1 MDDKVK
7 QHYLADSP
15 PSVVRLE
22 IKTHF
27 DTLKDAKLRKYAHY
41 MSRAAFE
48 GTRITL
54 RQVSPESEPIYDLI
68 VELHRACNGDWT
80 DLARRTDV
88 SDEHLRYFLEYAA
101 QFLGNCGNYKGFG
114 DSKFIPRL
122 PVEAFQAL
130 ASASPRTKD
139 AFSRANRTGGGIYET
154 DVQSRMHLGYAEGNH
169 MTTYYP
175 DSPSITKEE
184 ITAVGDFLEQ
194 KGLPLENTRLK
205 KTETGDFEL
214 LIASGVSSPP
224 ARDRDLGDVDSLD
237 LDGKLK
243 GHKLRLVFGD
253 HREEMAKVAHSI
265 KQASLHAA
273 NDNQKRMLD
282 AYALSFG
289 SGSIEAFKESQ
300 RIWVKDQK
308 PALETNLGFV
318 ETYRDPHGV
327 RGEWEGFVALV
338 NLERTRAFGKLV
350 DSAETMIPK
359 LPWGKEFEKDK
370 FLSPDFTSL
379 EVLSFQCSGLP
390 AGINLPNYDDIRQ
403 TLGFK
408 NVSLG
413 NVLSAKAPNEPI
425 PFIADKDLKV
435 YSENRDA
442 AFEVQVGIH
451 ELLGHGSGKLLQE
464 TSAGNYNFDI
474 SNPPVS
480 PVTNKPVTTWYKP
493 GQTWGSVF
501 GAVSS
506 SYEECRAE
514 CVAMVLSCDFE
525 ILKLF
530 GFGDGQVDLAN
541 GAGDVLF
548 AGYLSMAR
556 AGLVALEFWD
566 PKTQKWG
573 QAHMQARY
581 SILRTFL
588 DAGDDF
594 VKLSYSKPDLSD
606 LEIHL
611 DRSKI
616 LSHGRP
622 AVEKYLQKLHVYK
635 STADFASGK
644 KLYDEI
650 TSVDA
655 WWGNE
660 VREVVL
666 KNKVPRKI
674 FVQANTILDGDEVTL
689 KEYEPTLEDFVT
701 LSWLPNSS
709 GSPSTARPHHRT
721 TDSVTEEDQDEDD
734 FYTAPPPHSPCSEA
748 STSSFFSSNP
758 PPFSS
763 LVFNAAS
770 DSNRAKGPV
779 TPSGSALNPALVTPL
794 VDEHLRPEPST
805 SLVAEVKA
813 SLSRDIKPDSSA
825 KSAEDG
831 EPPPPYT
838 EGSSPLES
846 FTYVMAAAGGAS
858 SIITQV
864 QQAGGP
870 PINTLGDIGGDE
882 HITLDLR
889 GTRFTLSR
897 DELLTLPEFVLL
909 SLFPNGLL
917 PDGHMGTFHEGDIYP
932 VDYDPASLQYMLDF
946 FRSVAQSIPS
956 SSPSPSTSQDV
967 DIAPDS
973 MQASARDMLQDRAGI
988 IVLRE
993 DLDFYA
999 IPPRPDIDHAEMM
1012 EVKRAA
1018 AKALLKQDGIF
1029 SGLRKSDEAGST
1041 EQHLIEMLTAGGFD
1055 RDDRWGH
1062 RAPEPNK
1069 AVICSLALAK
1079 LRTDI
1084 RSDLENNNAV
1094 GMAQKLLLFWRKP
1107 ARRCWWEG
1115 VELHDVE
1122 GVDGKVKIWIRRV
1135 WTLEMSVI
1143 GLR

>member
-1 MDDKVK
+1 MDESIK

-15 PSVVRLE
+15 PTVVRLE
-22 IKTHF
+22 IKSHF
-27 DTLKDAKLRKYAHY
+27 DTLKDQNLKKYAHF

-48 GTRITL
+48 GTRVTL

-68 VELHRACNGDWT
+68 LSLHRASNGDWNSLAEKT
-80 DLARRTDV
+80 QVSSEDLRF
-88 SDEHLRYFLEYAA
+88 FLEYAG

-122 PVEAFQAL
+122 SASAFEAL
-130 ASASPRTKD
+130 ASATAETKA
-139 AFSRANRTGGGIYET
+139 AFQKANSTGGGIYET
-154 DVQSRMHLGYAEGNH
+154 SEQSMMHLGYPKSGH
-169 MTTYYP
+169 ITTYYP
-175 DSPSITKEE
+175 DSPTISKEE
-184 ITAVGDFLEQ
+184 ITAIGDLMEK
-194 KGLPLENTRLK
+194 KGLALENTRIR
-205 KTETGDFEL
+205 KTSSGDFEL

-224 ARDRDLGDVDSLD
+224 VKDRDLGDVDTFV
-237 LDGKLK
+237 LDGDLK
-243 GHKLRLVFGD
+243 GKTLRLVFGD
-253 HREEMAKVAHSI
+253 YQEEMAKIAHSI
-265 KQASLHAA
+265 KQAGLAAA
-273 NDNQKRMLD
+273 NDNQKKMLD
-282 AYALSFG
+282 SYALSFG

-308 PALETNLGFV
+308 PVLETNLGFV

-338 NLERTRAFGKLV
+338 NLERTRAFGTLV
-350 DSAETMIPK
+350 DSAESMIPK
-359 LPWGKEFEKDK
+359 LPWGTAFEKDK

-379 EVLSFQCSGLP
+379 EVLTFAGSGLP

-403 TLGFK
+403 NLGFK

-413 NVLSAKAPNEPI
+413 NVLSAKAPNEAI
-425 PFIADKDLKV
+425 PFIAESDQEI
-435 YSENRDA
+435 YRAFRDP

-451 ELLGHGSGKLLQE
+451 ELLGHGTGKLLQE
-464 TSAGNYNFDI
+464 TAPGEYNFDI
-474 SNPPVS
+474 KNPPIS
-480 PVTNKPVTTWYKP
+480 PVTNKAVSTWYKP
-493 GQTWGSVF
+493 GQTWSSVF
-501 GAVSS
+501 GSIAS

-514 CVAMVLSCDFE
+514 CVAMVLACDFE
-525 ILKLF
+525 ILKIF
-530 GFGDGQVDLAN
+530 GFGDGKEDLA
-541 GAGDVLF
+541 GEAGDVLF
-548 AGYLSMAR
+548 AAYLSMAR

-588 DAGDDF
+588 DAGEDF
-594 VKLSYSKPDLSD
+594 VKLSYNKEDLSD

-616 LSHGRP
+616 LTHGRP
-622 AVEKYLQKLHVYK
+622 AVEKYLQKLHIYK
-635 STADFASGK
+635 STADIEAGK
-644 KLYDEI
+644 GLYDDI
-650 TSVDA
+650 TSVDS
-655 WWGNE
+655 WWGTT
-660 VREVVL
+660 VRDIVL
-666 KNKVPRKI
+666 KNKVPRKV
-674 FVQANTILDGDEVTL
+674 FVQANTILEGDQVSL
-689 KEYEPTLEDFVT
+689 KEYEPTLEGLIQSF
-701 LSWLPNSS
+701 
-709 GSPSTARPHHRT
+709 A
-721 TDSVTEEDQDEDD
+721 DQEDD
-734 FYTAPPPHSPCSEA
+734 DYYTAPPPHSPA
-748 STSSFFSSNP
+748 SASSSSPAYP

-763 LVFNAAS
+763 LIFSSLPDA
-770 DSNRAKGPV
+770 NRPYKVTEPGPAC
-779 TPSGSALNPALVTPL
+779 PPALAPPAPVEESL
-794 VDEHLRPEPST
+794 EPAPS
-805 SLVAEVKA
+805 SAVVADTKA
-813 SLSRDIKPDSSA
+813 SFTEPKNEGSSD
-825 KSAEDG
+825 DG

-838 EGSSPLES
+838 EGYSPLES

-864 QQAGGP
+864 QQTGGP

-882 HITLDLR
+882 HVGLDLR

-917 PDGHMGTFHEGDIYP
+917 PDGHSTNGFHDGDVFP
-932 VDYDPASLQYMLDF
+932 VDYDPVSLQYMLDF
-946 FRSVAQSIPS
+946 FRTVAQTIPS
-956 SSPSPSTSQDV
+956 SLPSGSNSPDMELSDP
-967 DIAPDS
+967 
-973 MQASARDMLQDRAGI
+973 MQGSARDMLQDRAGI

-993 DLDFYA
+993 DLDFYV
-999 IPPRPDIDHAEMM
+999 IPPRADIGHDEML

-1018 AKALLKQDGIF
+1018 GRSLLRQDGIF
-1029 SGLRKSDEAGST
+1029 SGLRKSEEIGST

-1055 RDDRWGH
+1055 RADQWGH

-1084 RSDLENNNAV
+1084 RGDLSNNNSV

-1115 VELHDVE
+1115 IELNDVE
-1122 GVDGKVKIWIRRV
+1122 GVEGPVKVWIRRV

>member
-27 DTLKDAKLRKYAHY
+27 DNLKDAKLRKYAHY

-68 VELHRACNGDWT
+68 VELHRTCNGDWT
-80 DLARRTDV
+80 DLARRTNV

-130 ASASPRTKD
+130 ASASPQTKD
-139 AFSRANRTGGGIYET
+139 AFNRANSTGGGIYET

-224 ARDRDLGDVDSLD
+224 ARDRDLGDVDSFD

-243 GHKLRLVFGD
+243 GHKLRLLFGD

-308 PALETNLGFV
+308 PVLETNLGFV

-350 DSAETMIPK
+350 DGAETMIPK

-425 PFIADKDLKV
+425 PFIADKDLRV

-451 ELLGHGSGKLLQE
+451 ELLGHGTGKLLQE
-464 TSAGNYNFDI
+464 TSPGQYNFDI

-530 GFGDGQVDLAN
+530 GFGDGQVDLTN
-541 GAGDVLF
+541 DAGDVLF

-635 STADFASGK
+635 STADFDSGK
-644 KLYDEI
+644 KLYEEI

-655 WWGNE
+655 WWGKE

-674 FVQANTILDGDEVTL
+674 FVQANTILNGDEVTL
-689 KEYEPTLEDFVT
+689 KEYEPTLE
-701 LSWLPNSS
+701 
-709 GSPSTARPHHRT
+709 
-721 TDSVTEEDQDEDD
+721 
-734 FYTAPPPHSPCSEA
+734 
-748 STSSFFSSNP
+748 
-758 PPFSS
+758 
-763 LVFNAAS
+763 
-770 DSNRAKGPV
+770 
-779 TPSGSALNPALVTPL
+779 
-794 VDEHLRPEPST
+794 
-805 SLVAEVKA
+805 
-813 SLSRDIKPDSSA
+813 
-825 KSAEDG
+825 
-831 EPPPPYT
+831 
-838 EGSSPLES
+838 
-846 FTYVMAAAGGAS
+846 
-858 SIITQV
+858 
-864 QQAGGP
+864 
-870 PINTLGDIGGDE
+870 
-882 HITLDLR
+882 
-889 GTRFTLSR
+889 
-897 DELLTLPEFVLL
+897 
-909 SLFPNGLL
+909 
-917 PDGHMGTFHEGDIYP
+917 
-932 VDYDPASLQYMLDF
+932 
-946 FRSVAQSIPS
+946 
-956 SSPSPSTSQDV
+956 
-967 DIAPDS
+967 
-973 MQASARDMLQDRAGI
+973 GI
-988 IVLRE
+988 IQSYVE
-993 DLDFYA
+993 
-999 IPPRPDIDHAEMM
+999 
-1012 EVKRAA
+1012 
-1018 AKALLKQDGIF
+1018 
-1029 SGLRKSDEAGST
+1029 
-1041 EQHLIEMLTAGGFD
+1041 
-1055 RDDRWGH
+1055 RD
-1062 RAPEPNK
+1062 
-1069 AVICSLALAK
+1069 V
-1079 LRTDI
+1079 
-1084 RSDLENNNAV
+1084 
-1094 GMAQKLLLFWRKP
+1094 
-1107 ARRCWWEG
+1107 
-1115 VELHDVE
+1115 
-1122 GVDGKVKIWIRRV
+1122 
-1135 WTLEMSVI
+1135 
-1143 GLR
+1143 